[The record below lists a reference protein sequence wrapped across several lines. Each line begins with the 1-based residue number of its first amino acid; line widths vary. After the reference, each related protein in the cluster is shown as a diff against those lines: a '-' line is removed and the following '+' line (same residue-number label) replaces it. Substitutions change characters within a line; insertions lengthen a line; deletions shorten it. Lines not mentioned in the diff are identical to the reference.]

1 MRRNADPAGRG
12 ADLDRF
18 KLIIL
23 LCVLDNRK
31 RSRIFCGMANV
42 RLIKLKWNLPGGRQ
56 AQVERIEWIR
66 ADFLVG

>member
-1 MRRNADPAGRG
+1 
-12 ADLDRF
+12 
-18 KLIIL
+18 
-23 LCVLDNRK
+23 
-31 RSRIFCGMANV
+31 MANV